1 MTKLDPRQAKSHKRI
16 YQRLL
21 DELDIDIVKEIMSD
35 PNGEEA
41 MLLNQRVEQT
51 LREEI
56 DRQSILV

>member
-1 MTKLDPRQAKSHKRI
+1 MKLDPRYARLHKKI

-21 DELDIDIVKEIMSD
+21 DELDSEVISSIMGN

-41 MLLNQRVEQT
+41 VLFNQRVEQT

-56 DRQSILV
+56 DRLAVLT